1 MKYAKEVID
10 LMAAYPGRRFKMKQI
25 INYVDPRADARQRA
39 VLRTGVW
46 RVLVALEECGTISSN
61 RDDASARIY
70 VEYWWPVITSVPGK
84 PFQEPSQY
92 VRALAP

>member
-25 INYVDPRADARQRA
+25 INYVDPRADTRQRA

-61 RDDASARIY
+61 RDDVSARIY
-70 VEYWWPVITSVPGK
+70 VEYWWPVITSVPVK
-84 PFQEPSQY
+84 SFQEPSQY
-92 VRALAP
+92 VRAVAP